1 MNFKKLISLGLIL
14 ILVIGFALVAFAED
28 KFDLENIPEIKNK
41 KPLHMILEAG
51 STWEP
56 IINLIKEFETK
67 TGVKVQLDLVA
78 PMVMYPK
85 QNPELVAG
93 TGYYDVAYIESS
105 WVDEWS
111 GYLIPI
117 EELAAKYEPKGIEGL
132 NEDLKWFSE
141 AMLVV
146 GQSEYDGR
154 PNVQM
159 GLPFYSYDQCMII
172 RQDVYDDP
180 TEQAAFK
187 AKYGYELKVPTTYKE
202 LYDQAEFFT
211 RKKGDTLKGETLD
224 HEVYGV
230 AVMAGAYQINDE
242 IATYLWGKGSD
253 YVTVVKNPDGT
264 VKEFVITKD
273 NKEKLRESLTEYKS
287 LLPFASPGCL
297 TANYDFVCAQQG
309 EGYAVIQPHQY
320 IDLYPMVYNVGKEK
334 LPEAKFIVY
343 NVIGNKPYTG
353 NYTLSVV
360 RASKNPEAAYWLVRF
375 LGSYRVQKE
384 VMRLGIAACRNDVL
398 LDPEWRTP
406 EYAFPIGMMCDYLI
420 DLWKDRAKD
429 TVNYFFFNCKAA
441 GKIYDLQS
449 PLLHKAMSGEAS
461 IDEVIEELT
470 NRTVELVSKFDPR
483 PIRVEE

>member
-1 MNFKKLISLGLIL
+1 
-14 ILVIGFALVAFAED
+14 
-28 KFDLENIPEIKNK
+28 
-41 KPLHMILEAG
+41 
-51 STWEP
+51 
-56 IINLIKEFETK
+56 
-67 TGVKVQLDLVA
+67 
-78 PMVMYPK
+78 
-85 QNPELVAG
+85 
-93 TGYYDVAYIESS
+93 
-105 WVDEWS
+105 
-111 GYLIPI
+111 
-117 EELAAKYEPKGIEGL
+117 
-132 NEDLKWFSE
+132 
-141 AMLVV
+141 
-146 GQSEYDGR
+146 
-154 PNVQM
+154 
-159 GLPFYSYDQCMII
+159 
-172 RQDVYDDP
+172 
-180 TEQAAFK
+180 
-187 AKYGYELKVPTTYKE
+187 
-202 LYDQAEFFT
+202 
-211 RKKGDTLKGETLD
+211 
-224 HEVYGV
+224 
-230 AVMAGAYQINDE
+230 MAGAYQINDE

-320 IDLYPMVYNVGKEK
+320 VDLYPMVYNVGKEK
-334 LPEAKFIVY
+334 LPEAKFIIY
-343 NVIGNKPYTG
+343 NCIGNKPYTG

-360 RASKNPEAAYWLVRF
+360 RASKNQEAAYWLVRF
-375 LGSYRVQKE
+375 LASYQVQKE

-470 NRTVELVSKFDPR
+470 DRTVELVSKFDPR